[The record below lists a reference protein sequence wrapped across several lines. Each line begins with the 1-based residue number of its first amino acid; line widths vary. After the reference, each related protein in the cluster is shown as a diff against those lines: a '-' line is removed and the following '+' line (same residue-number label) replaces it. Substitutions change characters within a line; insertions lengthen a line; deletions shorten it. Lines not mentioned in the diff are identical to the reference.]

1 MDVSPIQILP
11 GLRFGRDLV
20 QKQYE
25 LIFIEDSHN
34 TLVLLYFYLRGQVQ
48 MGFLKNSNSV
58 NISNYRTLDL
68 KPFVKY

>member
-34 TLVLLYFYLRGQVQ
+34 TLVLFYFYLRGQVQ

>member
-11 GLRFGRDLV
+11 GLRIGRDLV

-34 TLVLLYFYLRGQVQ
+34 TLVLFYFYLRGQVQ
-48 MGFLKNSNSV
+48 MGFLKSSNSV

>member
-34 TLVLLYFYLRGQVQ
+34 TLVLFYFYLRGQVQ
-48 MGFLKNSNSV
+48 MGFLKSSNSV